1 MSISKEIERLQQAKK
16 DIGDAI
22 VRKGGSVSGTIDT
35 YAKSVM
41 ALGDVSFR
49 TAIDIVNKS
58 DAKNVDL
65 TMISPKNETSLDN
78 LFYKNNNLTHIN
90 ASNWDTSNIT
100 SLAFTFASMDNLESV
115 DFADWDVSHVTT
127 FFGMFDASNKIE
139 NIDVSKWDTSSA
151 INMGWMFN
159 RNNLKHLDVSNF
171 NTSKVTNMFAMF
183 SGSHSLTQ
191 LDISNFDTSNVLDF
205 GGAFRNWAKVCE
217 ELNISGLNFTK
228 VMSMK
233 NTFLNTAFK
242 VIRCDGLRLPNIDM
256 SNIGLNY
263 STELTVD
270 SIVGLL
276 NALPQSD
283 KGYSFQIGS
292 VNITKLSD
300 EQKAIATN
308 KGWTLI

>member
-41 ALGDVSFR
+41 ALGDVSFL

-65 TMISPKNETSLDN
+65 TMISPKNETSLNYLFEKNTN
-78 LFYKNNNLTHIN
+78 LIN
-90 ASNWDTSNIT
+90 INVSNWDTSNIV
-100 SLAFTFASMDNLESV
+100 SLNGVLAQIPNIESV
-115 DFADWDVSHVTT
+115 ECADWDVSNVTT
-127 FFGMFDASNKIE
+127 FYAMFDACRKIE

-159 RNNLKHLDVSNF
+159 GNNLKHLDVSNF

-183 SGSHSLTQ
+183 SGSNSLTQ

-205 GGAFRNWAKVCE
+205 GRTFSYWDNVCE
-217 ELNISGLNFTK
+217 ELNISGLNLTK
-228 VMSMK
+228 VTNIENAFI
-233 NTFLNTAFK
+233 NTNFK
-242 VIRCDGLRLPNIDM
+242 VIRCDGLKLPDIDM
-256 SNIGLNY
+256 SNIGLND

-292 VNITKLSD
+292 DNIAKLSN

>member
-1 MSISKEIERLQQAKK
+1 MSISTEIERLQQAKK

-65 TMISPKNETSLDN
+65 TMISPKNETSLNYLFEKNTN
-78 LFYKNNNLTHIN
+78 LIN
-90 ASNWDTSNIT
+90 INVSNWDTSNIT
-100 SLAFTFASMDNLESV
+100 SLRFTFGGMKNLKSLELSE
-115 DFADWDVSHVTT
+115 WDVSKVTN
-127 FFGMFDASNKIE
+127 FYALFSDLPNLKI
-139 NIDVSKWDTSSA
+139 IDLSKWNTSSA
-151 INMGWMFN
+151 TDMSWMFAN
-159 RNNLKHLDVSNF
+159 AGVTTLDVSNF
-171 NTSKVTNMFAMF
+171 DTSNVTIMFAIF
-183 SGSHSLTQ
+183 SGCHFLTR
-191 LDISNFDTSNVLDF
+191 LDISNFDTSKLLDI
-205 GGAFRNWAKVCE
+205 GRAFSYWNNVCE
-217 ELNISGLNFTK
+217 ELNISGLNLTK
-228 VMSMK
+228 CTSI
-233 NTFLNTAFK
+233 NHTFSGTIFK
-242 VIRCDGLRLPNIDM
+242 VIRSDGLRLPNIDM
-256 SNIGLNY
+256 SNIGLHY
-263 STELTVD
+263 STALTVD

-292 VNITKLSD
+292 DNIAKLSD

>member
-65 TMISPKNETSLDN
+65 TMISPKNETSLDDLFKDNTN
-78 LFYKNNNLTHIN
+78 LIN
-90 ASNWDTSNIT
+90 INVSNWDTSKIT
-100 SLAFTFASMDNLESV
+100 SLVFTFASMDNLESV
-115 DFADWDVSHVTT
+115 DFADWDVSNVTT
-127 FFGMFDASNKIE
+127 FFAMFDASDKIE

-151 INMGWMFN
+151 TNMGWMFN

-183 SGSHSLTQ
+183 SGSKSLTQ

-205 GGAFRNWAKVCE
+205 GRALSYWSNVCE
-217 ELNISGLNFTK
+217 ELNISGLNLSKCT
-228 VMSMK
+228 SIN
-233 NTFLNTAFK
+233 NTFTGTKFN
-242 VIRCDGLRLPNIDM
+242 VIRSDGLRLPNIDM
-256 SNIGLNY
+256 RNIGLNS
-263 STELTVD
+263 STSLTVD

-292 VNITKLSD
+292 DNIAKLSD

>member
-65 TMISPKNETSLDN
+65 TMISPKNETSLQA
-78 LFYKNNNLTHIN
+78 LFYKNTNLTHIN
-90 ASNWDTSNIT
+90 ASNWDTSNIK
-100 SLAFTFASMDNLESV
+100 SLRSVFGEDSNLVSV
-115 DFADWDVSHVTT
+115 DFADWDVSKVNT
-127 FFGMFDASNKIE
+127 FFGMFDACDKIE

-151 INMGWMFN
+151 INMAWMFN
-159 RNNLKHLDVSNF
+159 RNNLKSLDVSNF
-171 NTSKVTNMFAMF
+171 NTSKVTSMFAMF
-183 SGSHSLTQ
+183 SGSKSLTR
-191 LDISNFDTSNVLDF
+191 LDVSNFDTSNVLDF
-205 GGAFRNWAKVCE
+205 GRVFSYWGNVCE
-217 ELNISGLNFTK
+217 ELNISGLNLTK
-228 VMSMK
+228 CTSMES
-233 NTFLNTAFK
+233 TFKSSNFK

-256 SNIGLNY
+256 STIGLDT

-292 VNITKLSD
+292 GNIAKLSD

>member
-1 MSISKEIERLQQAKK
+1 MSISKEIERIQQAKK

-65 TMISPKNETSLDN
+65 TMISPKNETSLN
-78 LFYKNNNLTHIN
+78 ELFYNNTNLVNIN
-90 ASNWDTSNIT
+90 VSNWDTSNIT
-100 SLAFTFASMDNLESV
+100 SLRSTFASMPNLESV
-115 DFADWDVSHVTT
+115 EFGEWDVSKVTT
-127 FFGMFDASNKIE
+127 FFALFDACYKLE
-139 NIDVSKWDTSSA
+139 TIDISKWKTSSA
-151 INMGWMFN
+151 TDMGWMFN
-159 RNNLKHLDVSNF
+159 GNNLKHLDVGNF
-171 NTSKVTNMFAMF
+171 NTSKVTNMYAMF
-183 SGSHSLTQ
+183 NRNTSLTQ
-191 LDISNFDTSNVLDF
+191 LDVGNFDTSNVLNF
-205 GGAFRNWAKVCE
+205 GRVFCNWTSVCE
-217 ELNISGLNFTK
+217 ELNISGLNLTRAT
-228 VMSMK
+228 SMDY
-233 NTFLNTAFK
+233 TFYGTIFK
-242 VIRCDGLRLPNIDM
+242 VIRCDGLKLPDIDM
-256 SNIGLNY
+256 KTIGLNF
-263 STELTVD
+263 STALSVD
-270 SIVGLL
+270 NIVGLL

-292 VNITKLSD
+292 NNIAKLSD

>member
-1 MSISKEIERLQQAKK
+1 M
-16 DIGDAI
+16 GDAI

-35 YAKSVM
+35 YANSIM
-41 ALGDVSFR
+41 SLGDVSFR

-78 LFYKNNNLTHIN
+78 LFYKNINLININ

-100 SLAFTFASMDNLESV
+100 SLAFTFNGMPNLESV
-115 DFADWDVSHVTT
+115 DFADWDVSHVTN
-127 FFGMFDASNKIE
+127 FFGLFDGSQKIE

-183 SGSHSLTQ
+183 SGSKSLTQ
-191 LDISNFDTSNVLDF
+191 LDVSNFDTGNVLNF
-205 GGAFRNWAKVCE
+205 GRIFSYWTGVNK
-217 ELNISGLNFTK
+217 ELNISGLNLTK
-228 VMSMK
+228 VTNINNVFINS
-233 NTFLNTAFK
+233 NFK

-256 SNIGLNY
+256 RNIGLHT
-263 STELTVD
+263 STALTVD

-292 VNITKLSD
+292 DNIAKLSD
-300 EQKAIATN
+300 EQKAIATD

>member
-1 MSISKEIERLQQAKK
+1 MSISSEIERLQQAKK

-65 TMISPKNETSLDN
+65 TMISPKNETSLQK
-78 LFYKNNNLTHIN
+78 LFYKNTHLTNIN
-90 ASNWDTSNIT
+90 VSNWDTSNIT
-100 SLAFTFASMDNLESV
+100 SLSFAFASMTNLERV
-115 DFADWDVSHVTT
+115 DFAEWDVSNVTN
-127 FFGMFDASNKIE
+127 FFAMFDGGVNV
-139 NIDVSKWDTSSA
+139 NTFDVSKWDTSSA
-151 INMGWMFN
+151 TNMAWMFN
-159 RNNLKHLDVSNF
+159 GNYSKNLDVSNF
-171 NTSKVTNMFAMF
+171 DTSKVTNMYAMF
-183 SGSHSLTQ
+183 TSIGLLTR

-205 GGAFRNWAKVCE
+205 GHAFAYWKKVCE
-217 ELNISGLNFTK
+217 ELNISGLNLTK
-228 VMSMK
+228 CTSMAE
-233 NTFLNTAFK
+233 TFLRSSFI
-242 VIRCDGLRLPNIDM
+242 VIISDGLKLPNIDM
-256 SNIGLNY
+256 SNIGLTY
-263 STELTVD
+263 STKLSVD

-276 NALPQSD
+276 NALPLSD

-292 VNITKLSD
+292 DNIAKLSD
-300 EQKAIATN
+300 EQKAIATT

>member
-35 YAKSVM
+35 YANSVM
-41 ALGDVSFR
+41 ALGDVSFI

-65 TMISPKNETSLDN
+65 TMISPKNETSLNYLFEKNTN
-78 LFYKNNNLTHIN
+78 LIN
-90 ASNWDTSNIT
+90 INVSNWDTSNIT
-100 SLAFTFASMDNLESV
+100 SLAFTFGGMDNIESV
-115 DFADWDVSHVTT
+115 DFADWDVSKVTT
-127 FFGMFDASNKIE
+127 FFALFDASFKIE
-139 NIDVSKWDTSSA
+139 NIDVSKWNTSSA
-151 INMGWMFN
+151 TNMGWMFS
-159 RNNLKHLDVSNF
+159 RNHLKHLDVSNF

-183 SGSHSLTQ
+183 SGSKSLTQ
-191 LDISNFDTSNVLDF
+191 LDVSNFDTSNVLDF
-205 GGAFRNWAKVCE
+205 GRVFAYWSGVDK
-217 ELNISGLNFTK
+217 ELNISGLNLSK
-228 VMSMK
+228 CSSMDG
-233 NTFLNTAFK
+233 TFLRSEFG
-242 VIRCDGLRLPNIDM
+242 VIRCDGLRLPDIDM
-256 SNIGLNY
+256 SNIGLND

-283 KGYSFQIGS
+283 KGYSFQIGD
-292 VNITKLSD
+292 VNIAKLTN

>member
-1 MSISKEIERLQQAKK
+1 MSISKEIERIQQAKK

-58 DAKNVDL
+58 DAKNIDL
-65 TMISPKNETSLDN
+65 TMISPRNETRLDN
-78 LFYKNNNLTHIN
+78 LFKNNSNLVNIN
-90 ASNWDTSNIT
+90 ASNWDTSNIV
-100 SLAFTFASMDNLESV
+100 SLKGVFSSMPNLESV
-115 DFADWDVSHVTT
+115 DFAEWNVSNVTS
-127 FFGMFDASNKIE
+127 FFALFDDSRKVNT
-139 NIDVSKWDTSSA
+139 IDVSKWDTSSA
-151 INMGWMFN
+151 TNMEWMFCRTN
-159 RNNLKHLDVSNF
+159 ATKLDVSNF
-171 NTSKVTNMFAMF
+171 NTSNVTNMHAMF
-183 SGSHSLTQ
+183 IGNNSLIQ
-191 LDISNFDTSNVLDF
+191 LDISNFDASNVLNINTMFAYFD
-205 GGAFRNWAKVCE
+205 VCE
-217 ELNISGLNFTK
+217 ELNINGLNLTRCT
-228 VMSMK
+228 SIN
-233 NTFLNTAFK
+233 NTFNYSNFK
-242 VIRCDGLRLPNIDM
+242 KIRCDGLQFPDIDM
-256 SNIGLNY
+256 SKIGLNF
-263 STELTVD
+263 STALSVD

-292 VNITKLSD
+292 NNIAKLSD

>member
-1 MSISKEIERLQQAKK
+1 MSISKEIDRLQKAKK

-35 YAKSVM
+35 YANSIM

-65 TMISPKNETSLDN
+65 TMISPKNETSLDD
-78 LFYKNNNLTHIN
+78 LFRGNTNLTHIN

-100 SLAFTFASMDNLESV
+100 SLSRAFASMQNLESV
-115 DFADWDVSHVTT
+115 DLADWDVSNVTS
-127 FFGMFDASNKIE
+127 FHSMFSASNKIE
-139 NIDVSKWDTSSA
+139 NIDVSKWNTSSA
-151 INMGWMFN
+151 TNMGWMFN
-159 RNNLKHLDVSNF
+159 GNNLKHLDVSNF

-183 SGSHSLTQ
+183 SGSQSLTQ

-205 GGAFRNWAKVCE
+205 GRTFSYWSGVNK
-217 ELNISGLNFTK
+217 ELNISGLNLSK
-228 VMSMK
+228 CSSMDG
-233 NTFLNTAFK
+233 TFLRSEFG
-242 VIRCDGLRLPNIDM
+242 VIRCDGLRLPDIDM
-256 SNIGLNY
+256 SNIGLND

-292 VNITKLSD
+292 VNIAKLSD

>member
-35 YAKSVM
+35 YANSIM

-65 TMISPKNETSLDN
+65 TMISPKNETSLND
-78 LFYKNNNLTHIN
+78 LFYKNTNLTHIN

-100 SLAFTFASMDNLESV
+100 SLAFTFASMPNLERV
-115 DFADWDVSHVTT
+115 DFADWGVSHVTT
-127 FFGMFDASNKIE
+127 FFGLFDASVKIE

-151 INMGWMFN
+151 KDMGWMFHG
-159 RNNLKHLDVSNF
+159 NNLKTLDVSNF

-183 SGSHSLTQ
+183 SVSKSLTQ

-205 GGAFRNWAKVCE
+205 GRAFAYWPGVNE
-217 ELNISGLNFTK
+217 ELNISGLNLTK
-228 VMSMK
+228 CSSMDG
-233 NTFLNTAFK
+233 TFLNSNFK
-242 VIRCDGLRLPNIDM
+242 VIRCDGLKLPNIDM
-256 SNIGLNY
+256 SNIGLNS

-292 VNITKLSD
+292 VNIAKLTD